1 MKRQVGVC
9 ACVAGILTGWT
20 PCGGANPEEEA
31 WALPELVITASR
43 SPRDL
48 QSEPWALY
56 TVDAAEG
63 LHRLGRRTTAD
74 MLREVPSVMIQKT
87 SNAQT
92 SPYIRGFTGYQTL
105 ALIDEIRLNNTAFR
119 SGPNQY
125 WNTIDPYSIERYELM
140 LGPGAV
146 PYGSDAVGG
155 VLNALT
161 PEAPEWTGAAEWN
174 NSLLYRGATAER
186 SHIGRWSTAA
196 RLMPE
201 LGLVGGVTW
210 KEFGDVQGGR
220 RVGRQRKTG
229 YDEWAADG
237 KIQYFITE
245 DATLTLA
252 HQSVRQEDAWRTH
265 RTVFGKIDWKGLE
278 HGDEQVHRFDQGR
291 DLTYL
296 RLEAD
301 DPFSHIERMQ
311 ITLSRHA
318 HNEEREL
325 VRNDGRRTVDGFD
338 VESYGAGLQLQSTHA
353 WGTLIYGADYY
364 RDQVTSFAR
373 DYDADGSLTRIGL
386 QGPLAA
392 DADYDLAGA
401 FAQNTVTLWD
411 GAADLVLGARYTYAR
426 ADARRVEDPA
436 TGEPI
441 SLDER
446 WDALTG
452 SARLLVPL
460 TADRRHVVY
469 AGLSQGFRA
478 PTIHDLT
485 SFGVARSDEI
495 EIPAPDLD
503 NEEFLTYEIG
513 WKSRTR
519 DWVIQL
525 GYYYTQIDGLIVKT
539 ATGRERDGFRE
550 VTKSNAGDGYVQG
563 AEASLRWRGHPQ
575 WSAWLSGSWQEGKA
589 DVFTSAGEKTRERD
603 YISRVMPP
611 TAHAGVRWQNV
622 TGAYWLEAA
631 GDFAAKADRLSDGDR
646 RDTQRIPPGGTPG
659 YAVAALRAGV
669 MATRDLTVTLSI
681 ENLFDEDYR
690 IHGSGVNEPGRNWI
704 VTAQWHF

>member
-1 MKRQVGVC
+1 MKRYW
-9 ACVAGILTGWT
+9 VAVPMLLMFIAPASADEDTAPWI
-20 PCGGANPEEEA
+20 
-31 WALPELVITASR
+31 LPEFVVTASR
-43 SPRDL
+43 APRDL

-56 TVDAAEG
+56 TVDGADG
-63 LHRLGRRTTAD
+63 VNRLGRRTTAD
-74 MLREVPSVMIQKT
+74 LLRDVPSVMIQKT

-92 SPYIRGFTGYQTL
+92 SPFIRGFTGYQTL
-105 ALIDEIRLNNTAFR
+105 ALIDGIRLNNTAFR

-125 WNTIDPYSIERYELM
+125 WNTIDPFSIDRFELL

-146 PYGSDAVGG
+146 QYGSDAIGG

-161 PEAPEWTGAAEWN
+161 PDAPDWTGAPEWNTT
-174 NSLLYRGATAER
+174 LLYRGATAER
-186 SHIGRWSTAA
+186 SHIGRWSTVA
-196 RLMPE
+196 RPTPE
-201 LGLVGGVTW
+201 LGVTGGFTW

-237 KIQYFITE
+237 KIQYFLSD
-245 DATLTLA
+245 DATVTLA
-252 HQSVRQEDAWRTH
+252 HQSVRQADAWRTH
-265 RTVFGKIDWKGLE
+265 RTVFGEIDWKGLE

-296 RLEAD
+296 RLDLNEPSAKVD
-301 DPFSHIERMQ
+301 QMQ
-311 ITLSRHA
+311 LTVSRHA
-318 HNEEREL
+318 HDEERKR
-325 VRNDGRRTVDGFD
+325 VRSDGRRTVDGFD
-338 VESYGAGLQLQSTHA
+338 VESYGAAMQLQSTHA
-353 WGTLIYGADYY
+353 GGTLIYGADYY
-364 RDQVTSFAR
+364 RDRVTSFDR
-373 DYDADGSLTRIGL
+373 DIGPDGAPTRIGL

-392 DADYDLAGA
+392 DAYFDLAGV
-401 FAQNTVTLWD
+401 FAQNTTTLGND
-411 GAADLVLGARYTYAR
+411 LADLVLGARYTYAR

-436 TGEPI
+436 TGKPI
-441 SLDER
+441 SLDEQ
-446 WDALTG
+446 WHAITG

-460 TADRRHVVY
+460 TEDRRHVVY

-495 EIPAPDLD
+495 EIPAPGLD

-519 DWVIQL
+519 DWVVQL

-563 AEASLRWRGHPQ
+563 AEAALRWRGHPQ
-575 WSAWLSGSWQEGKA
+575 WSAWVSGSWQEGKA
-589 DVFTSAGEKTRERD
+589 DVFTSAGETTRERD
-603 YISRVMPP
+603 YISRIMPP
-611 TAHAGVRWQNV
+611 TAHVGVRWQTS
-622 TGAYWLEAA
+622 TGRYWLEAA
-631 GDFAAKADRLSDGDR
+631 GDFAAKANRLSDGDR
-646 RDTQRIPPGGTPG
+646 RDTQRIPRGGTPG
-659 YAVAALRAGV
+659 YAIATLRAGLMV
-669 MATRDLTVTLSI
+669 TPDLTLNMAI

-690 IHGSGVNEPGRNWI
+690 IHGSGVNEPGRNVI
-704 VTAQWHF
+704 ATVTWAL

>member
-1 MKRQVGVC
+1 MKTC
-9 ACVAGILTGWT
+9 WVAVLMLLVFNPPAPADENTSVWT
-20 PCGGANPEEEA
+20 
-31 WALPELVITASR
+31 LPELVVTASR
-43 SPRDL
+43 APRDL
-48 QSEPWALY
+48 QSEPWALH
-56 TVDAAEG
+56 TVDAADG
-63 LHRLGRRTTAD
+63 VNRLGRRTTAD
-74 MLREVPSVMIQKT
+74 LLRDVPSVMIQKT

-92 SPYIRGFTGYQTL
+92 SPFIRGFTGYQTL
-105 ALIDEIRLNNTAFR
+105 ALIDGIRLNNTAFR

-125 WNTIDPYSIERYELM
+125 WNTIDPFSIDRFELL

-146 PYGSDAVGG
+146 QYGSDAIGG

-161 PEAPEWTGAAEWN
+161 PDAPEWTGAAEWN
-174 NSLLYRGATAER
+174 TTLLYRGATAER

-196 RLMPE
+196 RPTPE
-201 LGLVGGVTW
+201 LGVTGGFTW

-237 KIQYFITE
+237 KIQYFLSD
-245 DATLTLA
+245 DATVTLS

-265 RTVFGKIDWKGLE
+265 RTVFGEIDWKGLE
-278 HGDEQVHRFDQGR
+278 HGDERVHRFDQAR

-296 RLEAD
+296 RLELNE
-301 DPFSHIERMQ
+301 PFAKVDQ
-311 ITLSRHA
+311 VQLTLSRHA
-318 HNEEREL
+318 HDEERER
-325 VRNDGRRTVDGFD
+325 VRSDGRRTVDGFD
-338 VESYGAGLQLQSTHA
+338 VESYGATMQLQSTHGG
-353 WGTLIYGADYY
+353 GTLIYGADYY
-364 RDQVTSFAR
+364 RDRVTSFDR
-373 DYDADGSLTRIGL
+373 DIGPDGAPTRIGL

-392 DADYDLAGA
+392 DAYFDLAGV
-401 FAQNTVTLWD
+401 FAQNTITLGD
-411 GAADLVLGARYTYAR
+411 DLADLVLGARYTYAR

-441 SLDER
+441 SLDEQWSAIR
-446 WDALTG
+446 G

-460 TADRRHVVY
+460 TEDRRHVVY

-563 AEASLRWRGHPQ
+563 AEAVLRWRGHPQ
-575 WSAWLSGSWQEGKA
+575 WSAWASGSWQEGKA

-603 YISRVMPP
+603 YISRIMPP
-611 TAHAGVRWQNV
+611 TAHLGVRWQTT
-622 TGAYWLEAA
+622 TGRYWLEAA
-631 GDFAAKADRLSDGDR
+631 GDFAAKADRLSGGDR
-646 RDTQRIPPGGTPG
+646 RDTQRIPQGGTPG
-659 YAVAALRAGV
+659 YAIATLRAGLMV
-669 MATRDLTVTLSI
+669 TPDLTLNMAI
-681 ENLFDEDYR
+681 ENLLDEDYR
-690 IHGSGVNEPGRNWI
+690 IHGSGVNEPGRNVI
-704 VTAQWHF
+704 ATVTWAL

>member
-1 MKRQVGVC
+1 MKIC
-9 ACVAGILTGWT
+9 WVAGLMLVMVIPPVPADEDTSVWT
-20 PCGGANPEEEA
+20 
-31 WALPELVITASR
+31 LPEFVVTASR
-43 SPRDL
+43 APRDL

-56 TVDAAEG
+56 TVDGADDVN
-63 LHRLGRRTTAD
+63 RLGRRTTAD
-74 MLREVPSVMIQKT
+74 LLRDVPSVMIQKT

-92 SPYIRGFTGYQTL
+92 SPFIRGFTGYQTL
-105 ALIDEIRLNNTAFR
+105 ALIDGIRLNHTAFR

-125 WNTIDPYSIERYELM
+125 WNTIDPFSIDRFELL

-146 PYGSDAVGG
+146 QYGSDAIGG

-161 PEAPEWTGAAEWN
+161 PDAPEWTGESTWN
-174 NSLLYRGATAER
+174 NTFLYRGATAER

-196 RLMPE
+196 RPTPE
-201 LGLVGGVTW
+201 LGVTGGFTW
-210 KEFGDVQGGR
+210 KDFGDVQGGR

-229 YDEWAADG
+229 YDEWAADS
-237 KIQYFITE
+237 KIQFFLSD
-245 DATLTLA
+245 DATVTLA

-265 RTVFGKIDWKGLE
+265 RTVFGEIDWKGLE
-278 HGDEQVHRFDQGR
+278 HGDEQVHRFDQAR

-296 RLEAD
+296 RLDLKE
-301 DPFSHIERMQ
+301 PFARVDQMQ
-311 ITLSRHA
+311 LTVSRHA
-318 HNEEREL
+318 HDEERER
-325 VRNDGRRTVDGFD
+325 VRNNGRRTVDGFD
-338 VESYGAGLQLQSTHA
+338 VESYGATLQLQSTHT
-353 WGTLIYGADYY
+353 GGILIYGADYY
-364 RDQVTSFAR
+364 RDRVTSFDR
-373 DYDADGSLTRIGL
+373 DIGPDGAPTRIGL

-392 DADYDLAGA
+392 DAYFDLAGV
-401 FAQNTVTLWD
+401 FAQNTITLGD
-411 GAADLVLGARYTYAR
+411 DRADLVLGARYTYAR

-436 TGEPI
+436 TGGPI
-441 SLDER
+441 SLDEQ
-446 WDALTG
+446 WQAITG

-513 WKSRTR
+513 WKSRTP
-519 DWVIQL
+519 DWVVQL

-563 AEASLRWRGHPQ
+563 AEAALRWRGHPQ
-575 WSAWLSGSWQEGKA
+575 WSAWVSGSWQEGKA
-589 DVFTSAGEKTRERD
+589 DVFTSAGETTRERD
-603 YISRVMPP
+603 YISRIMPP
-611 TAHAGVRWQNV
+611 TAHVGVRWQTS
-622 TGAYWLEAA
+622 TGRYWLEAA
-631 GDFAAKADRLSDGDR
+631 GDFAAKANRLSDGDR
-646 RDTQRIPPGGTPG
+646 RDTQRIPRGGTPG
-659 YAVAALRAGV
+659 YAIATLRAGLMV
-669 MATRDLTVTLSI
+669 TPDLTLNMAI

-690 IHGSGVNEPGRNWI
+690 IHGSGVNEPGRNVI
-704 VTAQWHF
+704 ATVTWAL